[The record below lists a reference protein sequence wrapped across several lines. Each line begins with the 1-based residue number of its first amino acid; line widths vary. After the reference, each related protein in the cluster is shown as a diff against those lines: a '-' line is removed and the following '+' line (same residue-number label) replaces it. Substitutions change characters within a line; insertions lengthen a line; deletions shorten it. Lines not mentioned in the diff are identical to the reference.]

1 MPKRFLVEF
10 PDDLFD
16 VPEPT
21 RKRGRRWSGPTK
33 SFTMRLDQV
42 TCDRLDELAKLY
54 GVTRNEW
61 IRQAIEF
68 RIAATYYELQKR
80 KG

>member
-1 MPKRFLVEF
+1 MPRRFVVYL
-10 PDDLFD
+10 PDDLFEM
-16 VPEPT
+16 PERT
-21 RKRGRRWSGPTK
+21 RRRGPRWSGPTK
-33 SFTMRLDQV
+33 AFTMRLDAG

-68 RIAATYYELQKR
+68 RIAATYYELQK
-80 KG
+80 KDS